1 MSQEGKL
8 SGRIL
13 QTTIGALNA
22 ASFRA
27 NQYKQVV
34 QKKIDLGAIEKKL
47 EQLYSEL
54 GKRIAELHQI
64 GRKDILEEQ
73 ETARLLDNLLS
84 LKQAATLL
92 ADEIEQIRTE
102 QPAADKPSKPPAPEN
117 DSSQQEN

>member
-13 QTTIGALNA
+13 ETTIRALNA

-34 QKKIDLGAIEKKL
+34 QKKIDLGAIEKNL
-47 EQLYSEL
+47 EQLYCEL
-54 GKRIAELHQI
+54 GKRIADLHQI
-64 GRKDILEEQ
+64 GRKNILEEQ
-73 ETARLLDNLLS
+73 ETARLLDNLLN

-92 ADEIEQIRTE
+92 AEEIELIRTE
-102 QPAADKPSKPPAPEN
+102 QPAADKASKSAAAED
-117 DSSQQEN
+117 DSARQEL